1 MSSLFNE
8 TDVKDASATAIQ
20 DTDTRIQRMSKLFAK
35 KALLPG
41 ESSTIMVAYQK
52 GAKDMEPLVL
62 KELCR
67 DCPSRRECQHL
78 NSYAECDK
86 YNDMKRLFNS

>member
-8 TDVKDASATAIQ
+8 TDVKDTSATAIQ
-20 DTDTRIQRMSKLFAK
+20 ETDTRIQRMSKLFSK

-67 DCPSRRECQHL
+67 DCQSKRECQDL
-78 NSYAECDK
+78 DLYSECEE
-86 YNDMKRLFNS
+86 YNNIKRLFNS

>member
-1 MSSLFNE
+1 MSNLFNE
-8 TDVKDASATAIQ
+8 TDVKDTSATAIKE
-20 DTDTRIQRMSKLFAK
+20 TDTRIQRMSKLFAK

-41 ESSTIMVAYQK
+41 QSSTIMVAYQK

-67 DCPSRRECQHL
+67 DCPSKRECQDL
-78 NSYAECDK
+78 DLYSECEE
-86 YNDMKRLFNS
+86 YNNIKRLSNS

>member
-8 TDVKDASATAIQ
+8 TDVKDTSATAIKE
-20 DTDTRIQRMSKLFAK
+20 TDTRIQRMSKLFAK

-67 DCPSRRECQHL
+67 DCPSRGACQHL
-78 NSYAECDK
+78 NSYSECDK

>member
-8 TDVKDASATAIQ
+8 TDVKDTSATAIQ
-20 DTDTRIQRMSKLFAK
+20 ETDSRIQRMSKLFAK

-52 GAKDMEPLVL
+52 GAKDMESLVL

-67 DCPSRRECQHL
+67 DCPSRRECHDL
-78 NSYAECDK
+78 DLYSECEE
-86 YNDMKRLFNS
+86 YNNIKRLFNS